1 MLEYYRRIDH
11 ANRNFE
17 AYRREGWQ
25 TDMGMVYVSL
35 GPPDY
40 IDRHPFAVDSKPYEV
55 WDYYNL
61 NRQFVFIDY
70 TGFGDYRL
78 VNRDYRDLNR
88 YRY

>member
-1 MLEYYRRIDH
+1 MLEYYRRIDYSD
-11 ANRNFE
+11 RNFG
-17 AYRREGWQ
+17 AYKRDGWK

-35 GPPDY
+35 GSPDY

-61 NRQFVFIDY
+61 NRQFVFVDQ

-78 VNRDYRDLNR
+78 LNRDYRDFNR